1 MIPLHV
7 ILGAIIMSIILWIM
21 WTDFGNKKIEGF
33 SEENTVED
41 GEGSGAE
48 TYLEHVKSE
57 VVQLQDELLISK
69 YKGEYTN
76 ILVQVDDYLNLAM
89 LKQTLNLKFKS
100 DGSIPVIDFKQLGSL
115 YNAKKALN
123 ETMTYVDK

>member
-1 MIPLHV
+1 
-7 ILGAIIMSIILWIM
+7 MSIILWIM

>member
-7 ILGAIIMSIILWIM
+7 ILGAIIISIIIWIM

-33 SEENTVED
+33 NGDHTMD

-48 TYLEHVKSE
+48 TYLDHVKSE

-76 ILVQVDDYLNLAM
+76 ILVQIDDYLNLAM
-89 LKQTLNLKFKS
+89 LKQTLNLKFKD
-100 DGSIPVIDFKQLGSL
+100 DGSIPVKDFKQLGSL
-115 YNAKKALN
+115 YTAKKALN
-123 ETMTYVDK
+123 DTMTYVDK